1 MVPAGPLAGWRP
13 SEPLEGRAAGLVTF
27 LFVLQFLVA
36 IALTVVII
44 LQPSKGEGLGS
55 IGGGARMFFRKAKGW
70 ELLLERATVILA
82 VVFMTI
88 SVALVLVR

>member
-1 MVPAGPLAGWRP
+1 MI
-13 SEPLEGRAAGLVTF
+13 TF
-27 LFVLQFLVA
+27 LFVLQFIIAV
-36 IALTVVII
+36 ALTAVII
-44 LQPSKGEGLGS
+44 VQPSKGEGLGS

-82 VVFMTI
+82 VVFMAV

>member
-1 MVPAGPLAGWRP
+1 M
-13 SEPLEGRAAGLVTF
+13 GLVTF

-36 IALTVVII
+36 IALTVVIM

-70 ELLLERATVILA
+70 ELLLERATVILS
-82 VVFMTI
+82 VVFMVV